1 MAQAP
6 LTNFPASLPLQ
17 PFQVPVT
24 QTQQDRIH
32 PLFSPTSFSGV
43 FTVARKPGAA
53 VVLLVA
59 LLVALLVVLLVVLL
73 VEGQTARGK
82 QPKELPGTLQSSPH

>member
-1 MAQAP
+1 M
-6 LTNFPASLPLQ
+6 
-17 PFQVPVT
+17 
-24 QTQQDRIH
+24 
-32 PLFSPTSFSGV
+32 
-43 FTVARKPGAA
+43 ARKPGAA

-59 LLVALLVVLLVVLL
+59 LLVALLVVLL